1 MRVIPIFGVI
11 LMAATLISSV
21 FSAGA
26 EEMTAWDSE
35 QNGSPKTYSIGG
47 YKLTL
52 TAKKNGDQMM
62 EPWLAVA
69 APGMPPLSLQGQGAG
84 DVARGDF
91 TVMKLAPRQQLS
103 VVFTSY
109 SGGAHCCVE
118 VQVAQPAGKVWKKF
132 DLGNW
137 DGDGIEPPRDVDG
150 DGIADFVFVDNAFLY
165 AFDSYAASW
174 APPLVMNVTNG
185 KVLNVSTAKRYA
197 ALYRADMEKAKP
209 ECAKHQNG
217 ACAAYVADAARIG
230 RFDEAWTFMLANY
243 DRKSEWTYP
252 ARCDGDRVDFR
263 CKGTEVKPKDYP
275 EALRWFL
282 EDNGYI
288 KK

>member
-1 MRVIPIFGVI
+1 MRAI
-11 LMAATLISSV
+11 LVAAAATMLVALSPLYAAP
-21 FSAGA
+21 SAQ
-26 EEMTAWDSE
+26 MTSWDSE
-35 QNGSPKTYSIGG
+35 QNGSPKTYNLGG

-62 EPWLAVA
+62 EPWLAVT
-69 APGMPPLSLQGQGAG
+69 APDMPPLSLQGQGAG
-84 DVARGDF
+84 DVARADF
-91 TVMKLAPRQQLS
+91 TVMKLAPKQQPS

-118 VQVAQPAGKVWKKF
+118 VQVAQPSGKAWKKIN
-132 DLGNW
+132 LGSW
-137 DGDGIEPPRDVDG
+137 DGGGIEAPRDVNG

-174 APPLVMNVTNG
+174 APPLVMNVANG
-185 KVLNVSTAKRYA
+185 KGVNVSAAKRYA
-197 ALYRADMEKAKP
+197 ALNRADMEKTKP

-243 DRKSEWTYP
+243 DKKSEWTYP
-252 ARCDGDRVDFR
+252 ARCNGAKVDYQ
-263 CKGTEVKPKDYP
+263 CKGTETKPKDYP

>member
-1 MRVIPIFGVI
+1 MRAI
-11 LMAATLISSV
+11 LVAAAATMLVALSPLYAAP
-21 FSAGA
+21 SAQ
-26 EEMTAWDSE
+26 MTSWDSE
-35 QNGSPKTYSIGG
+35 QNGSPKTYNLGG

-62 EPWLAVA
+62 EPWLAVT
-69 APGMPPLSLQGQGAG
+69 APDMPPLSLQGQGAG
-84 DVARGDF
+84 DVARADF
-91 TVMKLAPRQQLS
+91 TVVKLAPKQQPS

-118 VQVAQPAGKVWKKF
+118 VQVAQPVGKAWKKIN
-132 DLGNW
+132 LGSW
-137 DGDGIEPPRDVDG
+137 DGGSIEAPRDVNG
-150 DGIADFVFVDNAFLY
+150 DGVTDFVFVDNAFLY

-174 APPLVMNVTNG
+174 APPLVMNVANG
-185 KVLNVSTAKRYA
+185 KGVNVSTAKRYA
-197 ALYRADMEKAKP
+197 ALYRADMEKTKP

-230 RFDEAWTFMLANY
+230 QFDEAWSFMLANY

-252 ARCDGDRVDFR
+252 ARCNGAKVDYQ

-282 EDNGYI
+282 EDNDYV

>member
-1 MRVIPIFGVI
+1 MRLALIVATALLTSQAF
-11 LMAATLISSV
+11 AAPP
-21 FSAGA
+21 AQ
-26 EEMTAWDSE
+26 MTSWDSE
-35 QNGSPKTYSIGG
+35 QNGSPKTYSPGG

-62 EPWLAVA
+62 EPWLAVT
-69 APGMPPLSLQGQGAG
+69 APDMPPLSLQGQGAG
-84 DVARGDF
+84 DVARADF
-91 TVMKLAPRQQLS
+91 TVVKFAPKQQPS

-118 VQVAQPAGKVWKKF
+118 VQVAQPVGKAWKKIN
-132 DLGNW
+132 LGSW
-137 DGDGIEPPRDVDG
+137 DGGSIEAPRDVNG
-150 DGIADFVFVDNAFLY
+150 DGVTDFVFVDNAFLY

-174 APPLVMNVTNG
+174 APPLVMNVANG
-185 KVLNVSTAKRYA
+185 KGVNVSTAKRYA
-197 ALYRADMEKAKP
+197 ALYRADMEKTKP

-230 RFDEAWTFMLANY
+230 QFDEAWSFMLANY
-243 DRKSEWTYP
+243 DQKSEWTYP
-252 ARCDGDRVDFR
+252 TR
-263 CKGTEVKPKDYP
+263 TEVKPKDYP
-275 EALRWFL
+275 QALRWFL